1 MDFSSHVSDSKHES
15 IVMAFDATNSPLVLR
30 NLGGGGNNQANNSRV
45 DESMS

>member
-1 MDFSSHVSDSKHES
+1 MDFSSRVSDSKHES

-30 NLGGGGNNQANNSRV
+30 NIGGNNMTNNSRM